1 MNYALQKISQE
12 TQDTGETEDGE
23 KWWHHLTAYQIYTRS
38 FCDSNGDG
46 IEIFR
51 ELSVSWII
59 FRNWG

>member
-23 KWWHHLTAYQIYTRS
+23 KMVASFNSVSDLYKK

-46 IEIFR
+46 IGDFR